1 MDPSKYESLSPI
13 QALRYQQELRQNIN
27 LEPFNGPV
35 NTIGGADI
43 SYNKYSTLIYAGI
56 VLMSYPDLKVLHRAG
71 TVAQTE
77 FPYISGLLAFREI
90 PALLEVWDTLTEK
103 PDVMLLDGQGIA
115 HPRRLGI
122 ATHFGLLADVPA
134 IGVAK
139 SRLFG
144 RFGELSPDAGAT
156 APLVDRV
163 EQLGLVY
170 RSKKNCNPIFISPGH
185 RINIAHSAEIVKNC
199 VGKYRIPEPTRL
211 AHQWVN
217 ELRIKAGTAHSQ
229 VNLFD

>member
-13 QALRYQQELRQNIN
+13 QAVKYQQELRQSIN

-35 NTIGGADI
+35 NTIAGADI
-43 SYNKYSTLIYAGI
+43 SYNKYSSLIYAGI
-56 VLMSYPDLKVLHRAG
+56 VVMSYPDLKVLHRAG

-90 PALLEVWDTLTEK
+90 PALLEVWDTLQLK
-103 PDVMLLDGQGIA
+103 PDIMLLDGQGIA

-122 ATHFGLLADVPA
+122 ATHFGLLTDVPSV
-134 IGVAK
+134 GVAK

-144 RFGELSPDAGAT
+144 RFDEPSTEAGA
-156 APLVDRV
+156 ASPLLDRA
-163 EQLGLVY
+163 EQLGIAY

-185 RINIAHSAEIVKNC
+185 RMNIAQSAEIVKNC

-211 AHQWVN
+211 AHEWVN
-217 ELRIKAGTAHSQ
+217 ELRMKVGAAPSQ
-229 VNLFD
+229 VSLFD